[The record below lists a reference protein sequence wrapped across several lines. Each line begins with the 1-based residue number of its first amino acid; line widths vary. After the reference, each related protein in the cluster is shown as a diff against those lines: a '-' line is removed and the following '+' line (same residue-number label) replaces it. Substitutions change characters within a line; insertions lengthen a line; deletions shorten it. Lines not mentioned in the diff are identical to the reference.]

1 MKIWIFNHYATNMFF
16 EGAGRHHS
24 FAKYLTRM
32 GYEVTIFC
40 ANVVHNR
47 EDIINI
53 NDNSLFCDKEGQDG
67 VNYTFIK
74 TRPYTGNG
82 LERIKNMFDYLINV
96 KKVAKKKIQEGIG
109 PDIIIASSVHPLALV
124 AGIQVGGKN
133 NIPCI
138 CEVRDLWPETF
149 VEFGMIKRK
158 SLIAKILYRGERWIY
173 EKADQLIFTIPGG
186 ADYIKDKH
194 WEDYVDLSKVHY
206 INNGVDLEV
215 FNFNKETYKIEDA
228 DLMNNDFFKV
238 VYAGSIRAANQ
249 VEVFVEIAQYYKE
262 KGVDDIKF
270 ILYGDG
276 DQRDKI
282 ELKCKEMQLEN
293 IIFKGRV
300 DNKYIAHILSCGD
313 LNIVTDKKN
322 NLGKYGVSWNKLFE
336 YMASGKPTV
345 ANYDMGNYNLIEEYD
360 IGIAKEFDTIVD
372 FANAII
378 DIKKLS
384 EEKYNQLCKNA
395 RKSAQEYQY
404 ANLTKKLDNVIKLA
418 FNL

>member
-1 MKIWIFNHYATNMFF
+1 MKKKIWILNHYATNMFF

-47 EDIINI
+47 EDVINI

-149 VEFGMIKRK
+149 VEFGMIKRT
-158 SLIAKILYRGERWIY
+158 SLVAKVLYRGERWIY
-173 EKADQLIFTIPGG
+173 EKADQLIFTMPGG
-186 ADYIKDKH
+186 ADYIMDKH

-206 INNGVDLEV
+206 INNGVDLEMFDYDRESFV
-215 FNFNKETYKIEDA
+215 VDDKDLEDVNIFKII
-228 DLMNNDFFKV
+228 
-238 VYAGSIRAANQ
+238 YAGSIRTANQ
-249 VEVFVEIAQYYKE
+249 VDIIIEIAKIYKKNE
-262 KGVDDIKF
+262 LDDIKF
-270 ILYGDG
+270 LIYGDG
-276 DQRDKI
+276 DQRERLEKI
-282 ELKCKEMQLEN
+282 CNDLNLDN

-300 DNKYIAHILSCGD
+300 DKKYIAYILSTGD
-313 LNIVTDKKN
+313 LNIVTDKKSDI
-322 NLGKYGVSWNKLFE
+322 GKYGVSWNKLFE
-336 YMASGKPTV
+336 YMASGKPTI
-345 ANYDMGNYNLIEEYD
+345 AHYDMGKYNLIEEYN
-360 IGIAKEFDTIVD
+360 IGVAKEFATIEE
-372 FANAII
+372 FAEAII
-378 DIKKLS
+378 DIKSLCK
-384 EEKYNQLCKNA
+384 KDYNQLCLNS
-395 RKSAQEYQY
+395 RRVAQEFMYE
-404 ANLTKKLDNVIKLA
+404 NLAKKLEEL
-418 FNL
+418 FY